1 MSPPR
6 PIRSLRRYR
15 LSDEARKA
23 EADRQTK
30 GLAALAFSL
39 FLVLIGLYL
48 VQRLAAQSR
57 IEDCLM
63 SGRTNCMPVDP
74 TTLSR

>member
-1 MSPPR
+1 MSPQR
-6 PIRSLRRYR
+6 PPRSLR

-63 SGRTNCMPVDP
+63 SGRTNCAPVDQ
-74 TTLSR
+74 TGLKR

>member
-6 PIRSLRRYR
+6 PIRSLR

-63 SGRTNCMPVDP
+63 SGRTNCAPVDQ
-74 TTLSR
+74 TGLER